1 MDPKLYS
8 YRHFAFLILVSAI
21 LLLSGLDKID
31 VNVMEA
37 RNFISARE
45 MVQNKEYLLT
55 TINNEPRYQ
64 KPPLPTWLTAVSG
77 SIFGFDSL
85 FALRL
90 PVVVI
95 TLLLVIMFYRLSRL
109 LGLDNVHSMNIG
121 LILIT
126 SFYIF
131 FSGRDNQW
139 DMYSHSMMMGC
150 LFFMV
155 KLFMEESNKVQNT
168 LLSALFLG
176 LSILS
181 KGPVSFY
188 ALFLPFFISYA
199 LIYPVPFRR
208 IRIHLI
214 SLILLG
220 WAIGLSWY
228 IYVRLKDPMAF
239 NVIAEHETANWINYE
254 VKPFYYY
261 WSFFLQ
267 SGLWATASIT
277 ALIYPYL
284 KNRVIDKKAYRFSV
298 LWTFLA
304 LFFLSIVPEK
314 KIRYLVPV
322 LIPLAFTTGFYI
334 EYLFR
339 RFNESMGKKERLM
352 VYFSFGL
359 FALIAMLYPFVII
372 YFLKEHLISYL
383 ILFVVTSVLHYTCA
397 LFIIKG
403 LIQKRFSKVFYA
415 MIALFAIVVISILPI
430 YKTVLNNPYYSSV
443 QKALAVENQFGIKTY
458 GYSSV
463 SPEIVWDYGK
473 VIPLIQKDSVKFN
486 LPKEVRFGLMVGIPD
501 TISFMKQF
509 PMYHFERVYQINL
522 HYNKKK
528 GRLVENYYIASKKE
542 SSYSKSD
549 NNESGQ

>member
-1 MDPKLYS
+1 MASKLNRYK
-8 YRHFAFLILVSAI
+8 HATLLLLVSAI

-31 VNVMEA
+31 VNIMEA

-64 KPPLPTWLTAVSG
+64 KPPLPTWLTAISG

-90 PVVVI
+90 PVVAI
-95 TLLLVIMFYRLSRL
+95 TILLVLIFYRFSKL
-109 LGLDNVHSMNIG
+109 LGLDTAHSMNNG

-139 DMYSHSMMMGC
+139 DMYSHSLMMVSIFYMI
-150 LFFMV
+150 
-155 KLFMEESNKVQNT
+155 KLFLEDSKQISNT
-168 LLSALFLG
+168 LFAALFMG

-188 ALFLPFFISYA
+188 ALFLPFIISYA
-199 LIYPVPFRR
+199 VIYHIPFRR
-208 IRIHLI
+208 KGIHLI

-228 IYVRLKDPMAF
+228 IYVRLKDPTAF
-239 NVIAEHETANWINYE
+239 KIIAEKETTNWINYE

-267 SGLWATASIT
+267 SGLWAIASFT

-284 KNRVIDKKAYRFSV
+284 KNRVTHLKAYRFSV
-298 LWTFLA
+298 LWTILA
-304 LFFLSIVPEK
+304 LVFLSVIPEK

-322 LIPLAFTTGFYI
+322 LIPLALTTGFYI

-339 RFNESMGKKERLM
+339 NFNESMGKREKTVIYL
-352 VYFSFGL
+352 SFGL
-359 FALIAMLYPFVII
+359 FAFITLIYPFVLIFSLKDHLKAHI
-372 YFLKEHLISYL
+372 YLFSIS
-383 ILFVVTSVLHYTCA
+383 SVLMYLCGWS
-397 LFIIKG
+397 IIRG
-403 LIQKRFSKVFYA
+403 LINKDFSKVFYA
-415 MIALFAIVVISILPI
+415 MISLFTIVVISLIPI
-430 YKTVLNNPYYSSV
+430 YKTVVYNPYYSSGNKV
-443 QKALAVENQFGIKTY
+443 RTIETQLGIKTY
-458 GYSSV
+458 GLTDV
-463 SPEIVWDYGK
+463 APEIIWDYGK
-473 VIPLIQKDSVKFN
+473 SIPLIQIDSTQKGM
-486 LPKEVRFGLMVGIPD
+486 PSEARFGLMVGIKD
-501 TISFMKQF
+501 TVSFMNQF
-509 PMYHFERVYQINL
+509 PMYQFKRVYQINL
-522 HYNKKK
+522 HYNNKK
-528 GRLVENYYIASKKE
+528 GRLVKNYYIASKREK
-542 SSYSKSD
+542 SY
-549 NNESGQ
+549 